1 MRIKY
6 ILILMLAS
14 KASFAQSLNY
24 PIFNDFIKYSSSINA
39 YSSICVKNF
48 NEEEAKSEL
57 FELIILLQE
66 KTHLSEKDIFKL
78 KDKYSSINKSTVSQL
93 IQLGIKKNR
102 ALCPNYLKI
111 FERFDEK
118 KNAALDKLTEIIH
131 EESD

>member
-14 KASFAQSLNY
+14 KASFAQPLNY
-24 PIFNDFIKYSSSINA
+24 PIFNDFVQYSSSINA
-39 YSSICVKNF
+39 YSNICVKNF
-48 NEEEAKSEL
+48 NEEETKTEL

-66 KTHLSEKDIFKL
+66 KTNLSEKDISKL

-111 FERFDEK
+111 FERFDVK
-118 KNAALDKLTEIIH
+118 KNAALDKLIEITYK
-131 EESD
+131 

>member
-14 KASFAQSLNY
+14 KASFAQPLNY
-24 PIFNDFIKYSSSINA
+24 PIFNDFIQYSSSINA

-102 ALCPNYLKI
+102 ALCPNYLKF

-118 KNAALDKLTEIIH
+118 KNAALDKLTEITY
-131 EESD
+131 E

>member
-24 PIFNDFIKYSSSINA
+24 PIFNDFIQYSSSISA

-102 ALCPNYLKI
+102 ALCSNYLKI
-111 FERFDEK
+111 FERFDKK
-118 KNAALDKLTEIIH
+118 KNAALDKLTEITH